1 METAAFKSDGIDR
14 RLLASMHA
22 GFILTGITTTM
33 VGPLLPEF
41 SSRWALNDAQAGNL
55 FTAQFLGSM
64 AGVGLS
70 GLLAHR
76 RGYKFPITLGLVTM
90 GFAALA
96 LLGNSWMIG
105 LLALFLNGVGLGL
118 VIPSTNLLM
127 ASANPHRSSAAL
139 NLLNFSWGLGAALCP
154 LLIAQLLRSGGRT
167 LLFFILAAMA
177 GVVAVAFTFTPS
189 SNQQRVISLPD
200 ATPTSSANPLQSML
214 QLGALF
220 FLYLGTES
228 SISGWIASYARRMN
242 VETGTLWII
251 SPAFFWGAILVGRA
265 LAPLLL
271 RKFAAI
277 DLARTAMVL
286 SLFGIGILLQATTP
300 IGAVLGATL
309 GGLGLAPVYP
319 ITIAMLSQDFGSAS
333 SRKSGLL
340 FALAGLGGAT
350 VPWIVGVVSTHF
362 ASLKVGLL
370 VPLFCDCLVIALYFT
385 RQRTVLAKIP

>member
-1 METAAFKSDGIDR
+1 METAAFKSHAIDR

-22 GFILTGITTTM
+22 GFIFTGITTTM

-41 SSRWALNDAQAGNL
+41 SARWSLNDAQAGNL

-70 GLLAHR
+70 GVLAHR
-76 RGYKFPITLGLVTM
+76 WGHKFPITLGLATL
-90 GFAALA
+90 GIAALA
-96 LLGNSWMIG
+96 LFGDSWTIG
-105 LLALFLNGVGLGL
+105 LVALFVNGVGLGL

-127 ASANPHRSSAAL
+127 AAANPHRSSAAL
-139 NLLNFSWGLGAALCP
+139 NLLNFSWGLGAAVCP
-154 LLIAQLLRSGGRT
+154 LLVAQMMRSGGRT
-167 LLFFILAAMA
+167 LLFSALAGIA
-177 GVVAVAFTFTPS
+177 GVVAIAFTISPL
-189 SNQQRVISLPD
+189 SNQHHHINLPD
-200 ATPTSSANPLQSML
+200 ATTTSSTNRMQSML
-214 QLGALF
+214 KLGALF

-242 VETGTLWII
+242 VETGSLWII

-265 LAPLLL
+265 LAPRLL
-271 RKFAAI
+271 RQFAAI
-277 DLARTAMVL
+277 DLARIGLVL
-286 SLFGIGILLQATTP
+286 SLFGIVMLLRATTP
-300 IGAVLGATL
+300 LGAVIGATL

-319 ITIAMLSQDFGSAS
+319 ITIAMLSKELGSAS

-350 VPWIVGVVSTHF
+350 VQWIVGVVSTHF

-370 VPLFCDCLVIALYFT
+370 VPLFCDCIVIALYFT
-385 RQRTVLAKIP
+385 RQRTVLAKSS